1 MWGEAE
7 CSSKENSR
15 SSLPVIL
22 SKYNSVTRK
31 RSAGAGGVLA
41 SLVTNG
47 ACGCVWTH
55 MCVCVCVC
63 VCVWEWCDT
72 HGIALVGV
80 AALQKMQF
88 VANPPVIYILPF
100 TWVVQRR
107 RCSFN
112 DTTRN
117 PAPGGH
123 DPPALATYSTTPSP
137 PPRSPPL
144 CLPVRRP
151 APAVYTLSLSASL
164 RLSPPST
171 TQPLETRLEVLV
183 QGKRVAGRG
192 GRD

>member
-1 MWGEAE
+1 MRVDAH
-7 CSSKENSR
+7 
-15 SSLPVIL
+15 V
-22 SKYNSVTRK
+22 
-31 RSAGAGGVLA
+31 
-41 SLVTNG
+41 
-47 ACGCVWTH
+47 
-55 MCVCVCVC
+55 CVCVCVC

-112 DTTRN
+112 DTTRH

-123 DPPALATYSTTPSP
+123 DPPALATYSTTPGP

-151 APAVYTLSLSASL
+151 APAVYTLSLSL
-164 RLSPPST
+164 RLSPPLSAFHDTASRDTLRSPRPRKTSSWPGRPGLIRTLPFVPVVPRRPERRSKRRAVPPST
-171 TQPLETRLEVLV
+171 SRRRQ
-183 QGKRVAGRG
+183 
-192 GRD
+192 